1 MADCDQGYFCEAC
14 LEYVDTVVDS
24 DLYLRFIMGL
34 VSPED
39 LMRARERHVRCRPAL
54 AQYVAD
60 PNFEP
65 PVVDEDPA
73 TDKRRQPRETV
84 AAMESLVTRAWRRL
98 QEIPGAGLSIA
109 EYPLPDVRP
118 AWRDESFA
126 GADPT
131 LWLMQRLKIVKVH
144 EV

>member
-14 LEYVDTVVDS
+14 LEYVDAVNDS
-24 DLYLRFIMGL
+24 DLYLRFVMGL
-34 VSPED
+34 VAPEE

-54 AQYVAD
+54 AQYIVD

-65 PVVDEDPA
+65 VEDADPA
-73 TDKRRQPRETV
+73 TDRRQQPEDTIRSMT
-84 AAMESLVTRAWRRL
+84 SLVTRAWRRL
-98 QEIPGAGLSIA
+98 QEIPGSGLSIA
-109 EYPLPDVRP
+109 EYPLSGVEP
-118 AWRDESFA
+118 AWRDASFT

-131 LWLMQRLKIVKVH
+131 LWMMQRLKIVKVH